1 MARELFNILEAHKFL
16 GMRYAMKC
24 HSVQKKLSAY
34 QDRELDPKDQ
44 EQVKSH
50 LLSCRACREQFAELE
65 RVWRTLGGVEEI
77 HPDPW
82 FYRQVV
88 RKTKEPHEQALLPTL
103 QDVLRLLRTPV
114 AVSIILIVGLLAGT
128 YLGSILARYDL
139 FPFQSNPASDSR
151 GVLTSMR
158 VFDPAPPGTL
168 AEGYY
173 RMASYKESD
182 SR

>member
-1 MARELFNILEAHKFL
+1 
-16 GMRYAMKC
+16 MKC
-24 HSVQKKLSAY
+24 HNIQKRLSAY
-34 QDRELDPKDQ
+34 QDGELDPREQ
-44 EQVKSH
+44 EQVRGH

-65 RVWRTLGGVEEI
+65 RVWQTLEGLEQV

-88 RKTKEPHEQALLPTL
+88 RKIKEPRERGLLPTL
-103 QDVLRLLRTPV
+103 QHVFRLSRAPV

-128 YLGSILARYDL
+128 YLGSILARCDL
-139 FPFQSNPASDSR
+139 FPFFQSNAVSDSP

-158 VFDPAPPGTL
+158 VFNPAPPGTL

-173 RMASYKESD
+173 RMVSYQGD
-182 SR
+182 

>member
-1 MARELFNILEAHKFL
+1 
-16 GMRYAMKC
+16 MKC
-24 HSVQKKLSAY
+24 SKIQKKLSAY
-34 QDRELDPKDQ
+34 QDKELDPRGQ
-44 EQVKSH
+44 EEVRSH
-50 LLSCRACREQFAELE
+50 LASCLACREQFAELE
-65 RVWRTLGGVEEI
+65 RIWKIVGQFEEI

-82 FYRQVV
+82 FYRQIV
-88 RKTKEPHEQALLPTL
+88 RKIKEPREQASLPTL
-103 QDVLRLLRTPV
+103 QHVFWLFRTPV
-114 AVSIILIVGLLAGT
+114 AVSIILIIGLLAGT

-139 FPFQSNPASDSR
+139 FPFQSYPVSDSR

-173 RMASYKESD
+173 RMASHKESD